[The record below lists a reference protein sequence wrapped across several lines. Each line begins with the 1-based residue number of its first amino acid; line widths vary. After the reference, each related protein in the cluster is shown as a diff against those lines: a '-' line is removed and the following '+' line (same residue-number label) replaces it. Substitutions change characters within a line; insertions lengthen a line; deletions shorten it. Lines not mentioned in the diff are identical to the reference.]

1 MSHHALRCKPQV
13 QMSGFSER
21 HGKPMAFY
29 SDRLSVFHVQ
39 ARERAQSGSGLP
51 AIRPRPARAQR
62 GFPCFVRRP
71 CRCSHLDPGRDAPDL
86 DRTVG
91 DMELE
96 TAMKTIRLLAT
107 VLLVGL
113 TIGCASISYK
123 PSLSLGTSPSS
134 VHARVQMNQLAD
146 ASPPDEKETKFA
158 GFAATE
164 PGTLAGDL
172 ATEVTN
178 ALLTDFS
185 NNQVLDTIQK
195 RMTNPDLVMNGT
207 IHRFYAQSGINAL
220 GWSTIMIDFFWL
232 FG

>member
-1 MSHHALRCKPQV
+1 
-13 QMSGFSER
+13 
-21 HGKPMAFY
+21 
-29 SDRLSVFHVQ
+29 
-39 ARERAQSGSGLP
+39 
-51 AIRPRPARAQR
+51 
-62 GFPCFVRRP
+62 
-71 CRCSHLDPGRDAPDL
+71 
-86 DRTVG
+86 
-91 DMELE
+91 
-96 TAMKTIRLLAT
+96 MKTIRLLAT

-185 NNQVLDTIQK
+185 NNQVFDTIQK

-220 GWSTIMIDFFWL
+220 GWSTVWMDFIWL
-232 FG
+232 FGLPIQSQYGAVDIELTLLRPDGTTLGTYHGKSEFSESFSMYTNIQLAIGTRLNKAFDEAVGQIRSQLMNDADKLAARTDAH

>member
-1 MSHHALRCKPQV
+1 
-13 QMSGFSER
+13 
-21 HGKPMAFY
+21 
-29 SDRLSVFHVQ
+29 
-39 ARERAQSGSGLP
+39 
-51 AIRPRPARAQR
+51 
-62 GFPCFVRRP
+62 
-71 CRCSHLDPGRDAPDL
+71 
-86 DRTVG
+86 
-91 DMELE
+91 MELE

-185 NNQVLDTIQK
+185 NNQVFDTIQK

-220 GWSTIMIDFFWL
+220 GWSTVWMDFIWL
-232 FG
+232 FGLPIQSQYGAVDIELTLQRPDGTTLGTYHGKSEFSESFSMYTNIQLAIGTRLNKAFDEAVGQIRSQLMNDADKLAARTDAH

>member
-1 MSHHALRCKPQV
+1 
-13 QMSGFSER
+13 
-21 HGKPMAFY
+21 
-29 SDRLSVFHVQ
+29 
-39 ARERAQSGSGLP
+39 
-51 AIRPRPARAQR
+51 
-62 GFPCFVRRP
+62 
-71 CRCSHLDPGRDAPDL
+71 
-86 DRTVG
+86 
-91 DMELE
+91 
-96 TAMKTIRLLAT
+96 MKTIRLLAT

-185 NNQVLDTIQK
+185 NNQVFDTIQK

-220 GWSTIMIDFFWL
+220 GWSTVWMDFIWL
-232 FG
+232 FGLPIQSQYGAVDIELTLQRPDGTTLGSYHGKSKFSESFSMYTNIQLAIGTRLNKAFDEAVGQIRSQLMNDADKLAARTDAH

>member
-1 MSHHALRCKPQV
+1 
-13 QMSGFSER
+13 
-21 HGKPMAFY
+21 
-29 SDRLSVFHVQ
+29 
-39 ARERAQSGSGLP
+39 
-51 AIRPRPARAQR
+51 
-62 GFPCFVRRP
+62 
-71 CRCSHLDPGRDAPDL
+71 
-86 DRTVG
+86 
-91 DMELE
+91 
-96 TAMKTIRLLAT
+96 MKTIRLLAT

-185 NNQVLDTIQK
+185 NNQVFDTIQK

-220 GWSTIMIDFFWL
+220 GWSTVWMDFIWL
-232 FG
+232 FGLPIQSQYGAVDIELTLQRPDGTTLGTYHGKSEFSESFSMYTNIQLAIGTRLNKAFDEAVGQIRSQLMNDADKLAARTDAH

>member
-1 MSHHALRCKPQV
+1 
-13 QMSGFSER
+13 
-21 HGKPMAFY
+21 
-29 SDRLSVFHVQ
+29 
-39 ARERAQSGSGLP
+39 
-51 AIRPRPARAQR
+51 
-62 GFPCFVRRP
+62 
-71 CRCSHLDPGRDAPDL
+71 
-86 DRTVG
+86 
-91 DMELE
+91 
-96 TAMKTIRLLAT
+96 MKTIRLLAT

-185 NNQVLDTIQK
+185 NNQVFDTIQK

-220 GWSTIMIDFFWL
+220 GWSTVWMDFIWL
-232 FG
+232 FGLPIQSQYGAVDIELTLQRPDGTTLGTYHGKSEFSESFSMYTNIQLAIGTRLNKAFDEAVGQIRSQLMNDTDKLAARTDAH

>member
-1 MSHHALRCKPQV
+1 
-13 QMSGFSER
+13 
-21 HGKPMAFY
+21 
-29 SDRLSVFHVQ
+29 
-39 ARERAQSGSGLP
+39 
-51 AIRPRPARAQR
+51 
-62 GFPCFVRRP
+62 
-71 CRCSHLDPGRDAPDL
+71 
-86 DRTVG
+86 
-91 DMELE
+91 
-96 TAMKTIRLLAT
+96 
-107 VLLVGL
+107 LLVGL

-185 NNQVLDTIQK
+185 NNQVFDTIQK

-220 GWSTIMIDFFWL
+220 GWSTVWMDFIWL
-232 FG
+232 FGLPIQSQYGAVDIELTLQRPDGTTLGTYHGKSEFSESFSMYTNIQLAIGTRLNKAFDEAVGQIRSQLMNDADKLAARTDAH

>member
-1 MSHHALRCKPQV
+1 M
-13 QMSGFSER
+13 
-21 HGKPMAFY
+21 
-29 SDRLSVFHVQ
+29 
-39 ARERAQSGSGLP
+39 
-51 AIRPRPARAQR
+51 
-62 GFPCFVRRP
+62 
-71 CRCSHLDPGRDAPDL
+71 
-86 DRTVG
+86 
-91 DMELE
+91 
-96 TAMKTIRLLAT
+96 
-107 VLLVGL
+107 LVGL

-185 NNQVLDTIQK
+185 NNQVFDTIQK

-220 GWSTIMIDFFWL
+220 GWSTVWMDFIWL
-232 FG
+232 FGLPIQSQYGAVDIELTLQRPDGTTLGTYHGKSEFSESFSMYTNIQLAIGTRLNKAFDEAVGQIRSQLMNDADKLAARTDAH